1 MRTPSLLTPAR
12 IRHLAYQEGDLLVSL
27 PSPYAVVRR
36 PLSAGQSGMW
46 FAQQLVPE
54 NPIFTWGE
62 YLEIHGPI
70 DTVTFEQALRHV
82 ISEAETMRA
91 RVVTEQG
98 TVGQTIEP
106 LLDWSLDVVDVSEEA
121 DPVQA
126 AEAVMRADL
135 ARPMDLLHG
144 PAFTEILF
152 RAAPDRFLWYQRIHH
167 VVIDG
172 YGLSLVV
179 RRVAQVYTAIVRGL
193 PVDDG
198 AFPSLRALLD
208 EDAVYRESAAY
219 GADREYWLGRLE
231 DLPEVAALAEGAPIT
246 ASRFH
251 RRSTRLRP
259 DAVDRLTASAR
270 EISASMPRLVIAAA
284 AAYVHRMTGATD
296 VVLGLPVTGRTS
308 DSARAIPGMS
318 SNVMPFR
325 LRMRPQMTVAGLV
338 RHVSEELRG
347 LMAHQ
352 RYRYEDLRR
361 DLKQVGD
368 DRRMFGPVVNFM
380 RFDYDLS
387 FAGFPSIAHNLSTGP
402 VPDLSILVHDRMDGR
417 GLGIDFDGNPDLY
430 SGDEVATHQR
440 RFLALLDG
448 MAGDTTQPVG
458 RLQVILPEE
467 REQLLVV
474 DNATDRP
481 VEGHAATIV
490 RRFTELVAD
499 RPDAPALR
507 SRTEHLTYRRLD
519 ERANRLAH
527 LLRAQGVGTE
537 TAVAVLMERSAD
549 LVVATLAV
557 LKAGGV
563 YVPIHP
569 SYPVA
574 RRRHIMRETGA
585 PVLLTDTV
593 MSTDRFPH
601 DAAVIVVDSDRRL
614 DGMPASD
621 PGVTVHPDQLACTMY
636 TSGSTGVPKGVA
648 ITHRDVTDL
657 AHDRWWDDGCTVR
670 VLLHSPHA
678 WDAYTLEAW
687 VPLLTG
693 GEVVL
698 APPGD
703 LDLRDLGSLIV
714 DERIT
719 ALWLTAGLFHL
730 LVEQSPECLRGVAQV
745 WTGGDVV
752 SAKAVRTALDHHPG
766 LTVVNGYGP
775 TETTVFA
782 TRNPIR
788 VTHEASG
795 AVPIG
800 RPLDNMRIYVLDGTL
815 SPVPPGVS
823 GELYVAGA
831 GLARGYAHRPALT
844 AERFVAA
851 PFGTPGSRM
860 YRTGDLVRRCPDG
873 SLEFVGRSDDQVK
886 LRGFRVELAEIEE
899 ALTRCDGIA
908 QVTVLLREF
917 GPGDDRLVA
926 YVVPTAEIRTHTDA
940 SLNPDGLRDRLGA
953 TLPPYMV
960 PSAFV
965 VLDSLPLTDHG
976 KLDRARLPLPEFHTA
991 PSLRAPRTPQE
1002 EVLCGLFAEALGLSA
1017 LGVDDSFFD
1026 LGGHSLL
1033 AIRLIN
1039 RIRSVLGLDLSLRA
1053 LFEAPTVA
1061 QLAETTARSG
1071 AGAKPE
1077 LAARQRPHP
1086 VPLSSAQ
1093 HRLWFLNQ
1101 VQEAAPAYNVPL
1113 VFRISGPLD
1122 REHLRRALGDLVAR
1136 HEILR
1141 TVYPLLDGAPH
1152 QRILDPDEADI
1163 EPAVHE
1169 VDEAG
1174 PAARLAEAGRRGF
1187 DLTTDLPLR
1196 ASVYRTRPDEHV
1208 LLLLL
1213 HHIAADGWS
1222 LEPIARDLS
1231 AAYTARYEGR
1241 APYWSRLPVQ
1251 YADYTLWQ
1259 RDLFVDSADQ
1269 DHPLRAQL
1277 DLWHARLADLPHELT
1292 LPSDR
1297 ARPAAP
1303 SYGVGTAALELP
1315 AELHTAAAAL
1325 ARRTNT
1331 TVFMVLQAA
1340 LAALLTRMGAGTDVP
1355 IGTPIAGRDDERLQD
1370 LVGFFVNTLVLRTD
1384 TAGPPAFDEL
1394 LARVRACTLEAYA
1407 HRDVPF
1413 DRLVETVNP
1422 PRALG
1427 RHPLFQ
1433 VMLALQGSDDVRLS
1447 LPGATARLEP
1457 VEAVAAKFD
1466 LLVNLGE
1473 RYDAT
1478 GAPAGIAGGLEYS
1491 TDLFD
1496 QATARAL
1503 ADRFVGLLTEAVADP
1518 GRRITDIDLLTVT
1531 ERREL
1536 LADPDTSTESIPA
1549 LLHELFEIQ
1558 AERTPDAIAVSHRG
1572 HGMTY
1577 RELDERAGR
1586 LARSLVER
1594 GAGPERVVALLLP
1607 RSADFVV
1614 AALAVLKSGAA
1625 YLPLDPDYP
1634 ARRLDLTLRDAA
1646 PRCAVTTSEVTYR
1659 PPSGM
1664 ETIVLDD
1671 DATIAEPTRQ
1681 PGIQP
1686 VAVAAE
1692 RPAAPL
1698 PENAAYIIYTSGSTG
1713 APKGVVIPHH
1723 NVVRLFTT
1731 TEDWFRFGPDDVWT
1745 LCHSYAFDFSVW
1757 EMWGPLLHGGRL
1769 VVVDRQTARSPEEL
1783 LALLVDERVTVLN
1796 QTPSAFYQLMQ
1807 ADRDTPE
1814 LGSRLALRRVI
1825 FGGEALEPRR
1835 LADWYDRHAE
1845 GTPVLVNM
1853 YGITETTVHVSH
1865 LPLRRHT
1872 TVGHGSP
1879 IGRALPDLR
1888 LRLLDERLRLLP
1900 AGVEGDIYVSG
1911 PGLARGYLGRPA
1923 LTAERFVSDP
1933 YGPPGARMYRT
1944 GDRARRRAD
1953 GGFDFAG
1960 RADQQVQVRGFR
1972 IEPGEIEAVLIRHEG
1987 IAQATV
1993 VVHEF
1998 GPGDERLVAYVVP
2011 ADRAADPAGWR
2022 RHAADLLPEHM
2033 VPAVCLPVDAMP
2045 MTANGKLDRAAL
2057 PRPERPAGPTGRAPR
2072 DQAEEVLAGLF
2083 ADVLGLPVPGIDAS
2097 FFELGGHSLLVT
2109 GLVGR
2114 IRSALGVE
2122 VPLRAVFEAPT
2133 VAALAGRLP
2142 RAPRAR
2148 RPQLR
2153 AVARPAEMPLSY
2165 AQRRLWFLRHLEGP
2179 SATYNVSWAVRLS
2192 GSLDLPALRAAVHD
2206 VVARH
2211 ESLRTVLPARDGVPR
2226 QHVLDPVDV
2235 RLAVPVTDTVEPDLP
2250 EALRRAAAHEFDLV
2264 GDVPLRAEVF
2274 RLRADAHVLHLV
2286 VHHVAADG
2294 WSLSPLARDLAT
2306 AYRARIRGTAPA
2318 WRPLPV
2324 QYADYTLWQ
2333 CELLGGERTE
2343 PDGTS
2348 VTDRELAFWR
2358 AALADLPEQL
2368 DLPTD
2373 RPRPA
2378 FSTHRGGLVDFE
2390 LPGPVHAA
2398 LEELARAKGASLFM
2412 VLQAGL
2418 AALLTRLG
2426 AGTDLPLGTPVAG
2439 RSDAALDDA
2448 VGFFVN
2454 TLVLRTDTAGNPT
2467 FSELLGRVA
2476 ETDLTAFSHQELPF
2490 ELLVEALNPERSLSK
2505 QPLFQVLLALQNTP
2519 EADFT
2524 APGVTVA
2531 REHVPLD
2538 VAKFDLSFGFT
2549 ERRDTDGAPA
2559 GLNGIVEYS
2568 ADLFDHPTVRRVAE
2582 RLVRLLHAV
2591 ALAPD
2596 RRIGD
2601 VEILDAAER
2610 EEILHTW
2617 NARTRPVSRACLGD
2631 LFEQQVRRTPRAPA
2645 VHYEGTRLS
2654 YAELNERANR
2664 LAHSLIGRG
2673 IGPEDLVALALPRS
2687 LDLVVAVLGVLKSG
2701 AGYLPLDPEYPAD
2714 RITAMLED
2722 ARPACVLA
2730 AASVVGTLPGLTPGT
2745 LMVLDSDDIA
2755 GVLAQARTGDPVD
2768 TDRTTPLR
2776 PENCAY
2782 VIFTSGSTGR
2792 PKGVLVPHSGVPN
2805 LALGLDE
2812 QVGVGPGSRFLQ
2824 FASMSFDAA
2833 VPELFMPLLAG
2844 ACVVLSPADRL
2855 LPGQPLADLVAQ
2867 TGVTHAILPP
2877 SALAVLPEDAF
2888 GEGATVF
2895 TVGEACPPEV
2905 VRRWSGRVRL
2915 INAYGPTEATVCGTA
2930 SEPLAAAAGETPPIG
2945 RPLANVRAYVLDA
2958 FLRPVPPGTTG
2969 ELYLAGPGV
2978 VRGYLG
2984 RPGLTAGR
2992 FVPDPYGEPGSRMY
3006 RTGDLARRRADGQLV
3021 FAGRADDQV
3030 KIRGFRIELDE
3041 VSGALSHLAE
3051 VARAVAVVREDRPGD
3066 RRLVAYVEPRAD
3078 CSPAPS
3084 ALRDALARTLPSYMV
3099 PSAVVVLDRLPLSAG
3114 GKIDRGALPAPDYT
3128 ADLSSAPAR
3137 TPVEKVFR
3145 DLFVEVL
3152 GLPEVGVH
3160 DGFFD
3165 LGGDSILSM
3174 QLVGR
3179 ARRAGLEISPRDVF
3193 QKPTVAELATAARTV
3208 SAAPE
3213 SRPDIGT
3220 GDVPLMPIVRW
3231 LRELGGPVDGFHQS
3245 AVVSLPGGAD
3255 PDRVT
3260 RTLQALLDH
3269 HDALRLRLRRD
3280 GGQWSLHVPPAG
3292 AVFAHDCLRR
3302 IGIGGTDAADVTALT
3317 EAETRA
3323 AQERLS
3329 PDAGVMVQ
3337 AVWFDAGPDRSG
3349 RLLLMVHH
3357 LAVDGVS
3364 WRILLPDLET
3374 AWTALGQGRE
3384 PELPPTGTTLRRWAQ
3399 LLHEEA
3405 GRSERMAEA
3414 PLWADILATPDP
3426 ELAARPLDP
3435 RLDTHAT
3442 SSRFTVELA
3451 ADRTTALLTTL
3462 PAAFGAGVSDVL
3474 LTAFA
3479 LAVVEWRRRTG
3490 RSANSAVLLD
3500 LEGHGREPVLE
3511 GVDLSRTVGWLTSA
3525 HPVRIDPGTVAWSEV
3540 TSGAA
3545 ALGRALKTVKEQLRL
3560 LPDRGIGYG
3569 LLRHLNPRTA
3579 AELGVLETRPQIGF
3593 NYLGRFVGQ
3602 PDADWAPLAD
3612 GGGLGGGSDAAAPA
3626 PHVIG
3631 VDALARDDGDGTRLL
3646 CTWSWPTALLPEA
3659 EVRELAACWFAAL
3672 DGLLCHHERPD
3683 SGGLTASDLS
3693 LVALDQ
3699 DSIDQLEA
3707 AWRSSK

>member
-1 MRTPSLLTPAR
+1 
-12 IRHLAYQEGDLLVSL
+12 
-27 PSPYAVVRR
+27 
-36 PLSAGQSGMW
+36 MW
-46 FAQQLVPE
+46 FAQQLDPE
-54 NPIFTWGE
+54 NPIFSWGE

-70 DTVTFEQALRHV
+70 DTVIFEQALRRV

-91 RVVTEQG
+91 RVVTDSG
-98 TVGQTIEP
+98 VIGQSIEP
-106 LLDWSLDVVDVSEEA
+106 LSDWSLEVVDVGEEA
-121 DPVQA
+121 DPVRA
-126 AEAVMRADL
+126 AEVVMRADL
-135 ARPMDLLHG
+135 ARPMDLVRG
-144 PAFTEILF
+144 PAFTQILF
-152 RAAPDRFLWYQRIHH
+152 RASPDRFLWYQRIHH
-167 VVIDG
+167 VMIDG

-179 RRVAQVYTAIVRGL
+179 RRVAQVYTALVRGL
-193 PVDDG
+193 PVEEG
-198 AFPSLRALLD
+198 AFPSLRTLLD
-208 EDAVYRESAAY
+208 DDAVYRESAAY

-231 DLPEVAALAEGAPIT
+231 ALPEVAALAEGAPVT
-246 ASRFH
+246 ASYFH
-251 RRSTRLRP
+251 RRSTRLWP
-259 DAVDRLTASAR
+259 AAVDRLSASAR
-270 EISASMPRLVIAAA
+270 EINASMPRLVIAAA

-296 VVLGLPVTGRTS
+296 VVLGLPVTGRVGNA
-308 DSARAIPGMS
+308 ARAIPGMS
-318 SNVMPFR
+318 SNIMPFR
-325 LRMRPQMTVAGLV
+325 LHVRPQTTVAALV
-338 RHVSEELRG
+338 QHVSEELRG

-361 DLKQVGD
+361 DLKQIGD

-387 FAGFPSIAHNLSTGP
+387 FAGSPSTAHNLSTGP
-402 VPDLSILVHDRMDGR
+402 VPDISILVHDRMDGR
-417 GLGIDFDGNPDLY
+417 GLRVDFDGNPDLY

-440 RFLALLDG
+440 RFLTLLDA
-448 MAGDTTQPVG
+448 MAADTTQPVG
-458 RLQVILPEE
+458 RLQVIHPEE
-467 REQLLVV
+467 RRQLLVL

-490 RRFTELVAD
+490 GRFAELVAD
-499 RPDAPALR
+499 RSNAPALR
-507 SRTEHLTYRRLD
+507 SRTEHLSYRRLD

-527 LLRAQGVGTE
+527 LLRALGVGTE

-557 LKAGGV
+557 LKAGGM

-574 RRRHIMRETGA
+574 RRQHIMQETGA

-593 MSTDRFPH
+593 MSTDLFPH
-601 DAAVIVVDSDRRL
+601 DAAVIVVDTDRRL
-614 DGMPASD
+614 EGMPVSD
-621 PGVTVHPDQLACTMY
+621 PGVTVHPDQLACVMY

-648 ITHRDVTDL
+648 ITHRDVTEL
-657 AHDRWWDDGCTVR
+657 VHDRWWEDGCTAR

-703 LDLRDLGSLIV
+703 LDLHDLGSLIAG
-714 DERIT
+714 ERIT

-730 LVEQSPECLRGVAQV
+730 LVEQRPDCLRGVAQV

-752 SAKAVRTALDHHPG
+752 SAKAVRTALTRHPE

-788 VTHEASG
+788 VAHEASG

-800 RPLDNMRIYVLDGTL
+800 RPLDNMRIYVLDGAL
-815 SPVPPGVS
+815 SPVAPGTS

-831 GLARGYAHRPALT
+831 GLARGYVHRPALT
-844 AERFVAA
+844 AERFVAD
-851 PFGTPGSRM
+851 PFGAPGSRM
-860 YRTGDLVRRCPDG
+860 YRTGDLVRRRTDG

-899 ALTRCDGIA
+899 ALARCPGIA

-926 YVVPTAEIRTHTDA
+926 YVVSTAEARADPDA
-940 SLNPDGLRDRLGA
+940 LFSPDGLRDRLGA
-953 TLPPYMV
+953 TLPEYMI

-976 KLDRARLPLPEFHTA
+976 KLDRTRLPLPDFHAA
-991 PSLRAPRTPQE
+991 PSLRSRAPRTPQE
-1002 EVLCGLFAEALGLSA
+1002 EVLCGLFAEVLGLPA

-1026 LGGHSLL
+1026 LGGHSLI

-1039 RIRSVLGLDLSLRA
+1039 RIRSVLGLDLSLKA

-1061 QLAETTARSG
+1061 QLAATTARSG
-1071 AGAKPE
+1071 TGAKPE
-1077 LAARQRPHP
+1077 LAARQRTHP
-1086 VPLSSAQ
+1086 IPLSSAQ

-1122 REHLRRALGDLVAR
+1122 RAHLRGALGDLVAR

-1141 TVYPLLDGAPH
+1141 TVYPLLDGGPH
-1152 QRILDPDEADI
+1152 QRILDSDEAEI
-1163 EPAVHE
+1163 ELAVHE
-1169 VDEAG
+1169 ADGADL
-1174 PAARLAEAGRRGF
+1174 ATRLAEAGRRGF
-1187 DLTTDLPLR
+1187 DLTTDLTLR
-1196 ASVYRTRPDEHV
+1196 AEVYRTRPDEHV

-1222 LEPIARDLS
+1222 LEPITRDLS
-1231 AAYTARYEGR
+1231 AAYTARHDGR
-1241 APYWSRLPVQ
+1241 APHWSSLPVQ
-1251 YADYTLWQ
+1251 YADYALWQ
-1259 RDLFVDSADQ
+1259 RDLSVERTDR

-1277 DLWHARLADLPHELT
+1277 DFWHAKLADLPHELP

-1297 ARPAAP
+1297 PRPAAP

-1315 AELHTAAAAL
+1315 AELHREAAAL
-1325 ARRTNT
+1325 ARRGNT
-1331 TVFMVLQAA
+1331 TVFMVLLAA

-1384 TAGPPAFDEL
+1384 TAGQPTFDEL
-1394 LARVRACTLEAYA
+1394 LARVRAGTLAAYT
-1407 HRDVPF
+1407 HQDIPF
-1413 DRLVETVNP
+1413 DRLVETLNP

-1433 VMLALQGSDDVRLS
+1433 VMLALQGNDDVRLS

-1466 LLVNLGE
+1466 LLVNLSE

-1496 QATARAL
+1496 PATARAL
-1503 ADRFVGLLTEAVADP
+1503 ADRFVRFLTEAVADP
-1518 GRRITDIDLLTVT
+1518 GRRITDIDLLAA
-1531 ERREL
+1531 EEHQEL
-1536 LADPDTSTESIPA
+1536 PAGADPDIATEPISA
-1549 LLHELFEIQ
+1549 LLHELFEAQ

-1577 RELDERAGR
+1577 RELDDRADR
-1586 LARSLVER
+1586 LARLLAER

-1607 RSADFVV
+1607 RSVDFVV
-1614 AALAVLKSGAA
+1614 AALAVLKSGAS
-1625 YLPLDPDYP
+1625 YLPLDPDHP
-1634 ARRLDLTLRDAA
+1634 AQRLDLMLRDTA
-1646 PRCAVTTSEVTYR
+1646 PRCAVTASEVTHR
-1659 PPSGM
+1659 LPSGI

-1671 DATIAEPTRQ
+1671 DATIAELARQ
-1681 PGIQP
+1681 SGIQP
-1686 VAVAAE
+1686 DAAEGE

-1698 PENAAYIIYTSGSTG
+1698 PGNAAYIIYTSGSTG
-1713 APKGVVIPHH
+1713 TPKGVVIPHR

-1731 TEDWFRFGPDDVWT
+1731 TEDRFRFGPDDVWT

-1757 EMWGPLLHGGRL
+1757 EIWGPLLYGGRL
-1769 VVVDRQTARSPEEL
+1769 VVVDRQTVRSPEEL

-1807 ADRDTPE
+1807 ADRDNPE

-1845 GTPVLVNM
+1845 DTPVLVNM

-1865 LPLRRHT
+1865 LPLHRHSA
-1872 TVGHGSP
+1872 VGHGSP

-1888 LRLLDERLRLLP
+1888 LRLLDERLRPLP

-1911 PGLARGYLGRPA
+1911 PGVARGYLDRPA

-1944 GDRARRRAD
+1944 GDRARRRSD

-1972 IEPGEIEAVLIRHEG
+1972 IEPGEIEAVLMQHEE

-1998 GPGDERLVAYVVP
+1998 APGDERLVAYVVP
-2011 ADRAADPAGWR
+2011 DGRAADPAGWR
-2022 RHAADLLPEHM
+2022 RHAAGLLPEHM
-2033 VPAVCLPVDAMP
+2033 VPAVCLVVDAMP

-2057 PRPERPAGPTGRAPR
+2057 PRPERHADPAGRAPR
-2072 DQAEEVLAGLF
+2072 DQTEEILAGLF
-2083 ADVLGLPVPGIDAS
+2083 ADVLGLPVPGIDDS

-2122 VPLRAVFEAPT
+2122 LPLRDVFEAPT
-2133 VAALAGRLP
+2133 VAALAGCLT
-2142 RAPRAR
+2142 RAPEAR
-2148 RPQLR
+2148 RPELR
-2153 AVARPAEMPLSY
+2153 PVERPAETPLSY

-2179 SATYNVSWAVRLS
+2179 SATYNVSWAVRLT
-2192 GSLDLPALRAAVHD
+2192 GALDLPALRAALHD

-2211 ESLRTVLPARDGVPR
+2211 ESLRTVFPAHDGVPR
-2226 QHVLDPVDV
+2226 QHVLDPADV
-2235 RLAVPVTDTVEPDLP
+2235 RLAVPVTNTADPDLR

-2274 RLRADAHVLHLV
+2274 RLRADVHVLHLT

-2294 WSLSPLARDLAT
+2294 WSLSPLARDLST
-2306 AYRARIRGTAPA
+2306 AYRSRTQATAPA

-2324 QYADYTLWQ
+2324 QYTDYTLWQ
-2333 CELLGGERTE
+2333 RDLLGTE
-2343 PDGTS
+2343 SDGTS
-2348 VTDRELAFWR
+2348 MTSRELVFWR

-2378 FSTHRGGLVDFE
+2378 ISTHRGGLVDFE
-2390 LPGPVHAA
+2390 LPGPVHEA
-2398 LEELARAKGASLFM
+2398 LQELARAKGASLFM

-2426 AGTDLPLGTPVAG
+2426 AGTDLPIGTPVAG
-2439 RSDAALDDA
+2439 RTDAALDDA

-2454 TLVLRTDTAGNPT
+2454 TLVLRTDTTGNPT
-2467 FSELLGRVA
+2467 FSELLDRVA
-2476 ETDLTAFSHQELPF
+2476 ETDLAAFSHQELPF
-2490 ELLVEALNPERSLSK
+2490 ELLVEALNPERSLSS

-2524 APGVTVA
+2524 APGLTVA

-2549 ERRDTDGAPA
+2549 ERRDSDGAPA
-2559 GLNGIVEYS
+2559 GLSGLVEYS
-2568 ADLFDHPTVRRVAE
+2568 ADLFDRPTVQRVAE

-2591 ALAPD
+2591 AIAPD
-2596 RRIGD
+2596 RRVGD
-2601 VEILDAAER
+2601 VEILDAAEH

-2617 NARTRPVSRACLGD
+2617 NARTRPMPGVCLGD

-2645 VHYEGTRLS
+2645 VHYEGTQLS

-2664 LAHSLIGRG
+2664 LAHTLIGRG

-2701 AGYLPLDPEYPAD
+2701 AGYLPIDPDYPAD

-2722 ARPACVLA
+2722 AGPACVLA
-2730 AASVVGTLPGLTPGT
+2730 AASVAGTLPGVIPGT
-2745 LMVLDSDDIA
+2745 LMVLDSDDTA
-2755 GVLAQARTGDPVD
+2755 GVLARARTADPD
-2768 TDRTTPLR
+2768 DADRTAPLR

-2844 ACVVLSPADRL
+2844 ACAVLAPAHRL
-2855 LPGQPLADLVAQ
+2855 LPGQPLAELAAR

-2877 SALAVLPEDAF
+2877 SALAVLPEEAF
-2888 GEGATVF
+2888 GDGATVF
-2895 TVGEACPPEV
+2895 TVGEACPPQV
-2905 VRRWSGRVRL
+2905 VRRWSDRVRL

-2930 SEPLAAAAGETPPIG
+2930 SEPLSAATDTTPPIG

-2958 FLRPVPPGTTG
+2958 SLRPVPPGTTG

-2978 VRGYLG
+2978 ARGYLG

-2992 FVPDPYGEPGSRMY
+2992 FVPDPHGEPGTRMY
-3006 RTGDLARRRADGQLV
+3006 RTGDLARRRADGQLA
-3021 FAGRADDQV
+3021 FAGRVDNQV

-3041 VSGALSHLAE
+3041 VSDALSHLAE

-3066 RRLVAYVEPRAD
+3066 RRLVAYAEPHAGS
-3078 CSPAPS
+3078 SPAPS
-3084 ALRDALARTLPSYMV
+3084 ALRSALTRTLPSYMV
-3099 PSAVVVLDRLPLSAG
+3099 PSAVVVLDRLPLSAS
-3114 GKIDRGALPAPDYT
+3114 GKIDRGELPAPDHA
-3128 ADLSSAPAR
+3128 ADLSSAPPR
-3137 TPVEKVFR
+3137 TPVEKLLC
-3145 DLFVEVL
+3145 DLFAKVL
-3152 GLPEVGVH
+3152 GLPGVGVH

-3179 ARRAGLEISPRDVF
+3179 ARRAGLDISPRDVF

-3213 SRPDIGT
+3213 SPPDIGT
-3220 GDVPLMPIVRW
+3220 GDVPLTPIVRW
-3231 LRELGGPVDGFHQS
+3231 LQELGGPIDGFHQS
-3245 AVVSLPGGAD
+3245 AVVSLPGSAD

-3260 RTLQALLDH
+3260 RIVQALLDH

-3280 GGQWSLHVPPAG
+3280 GDQWSLHVPPAG
-3292 AVFAHDCLRR
+3292 TVSAYDCLRR
-3302 IGIGGTDAADVTALT
+3302 IDIVGTDTADLTALT
-3317 EAETRA
+3317 EAEARA
-3323 AQERLS
+3323 AQDRLS
-3329 PDAGVMVQ
+3329 PDDGAMVQ
-3337 AVWFDAGPDRSG
+3337 VVWFDAGPDRPG

-3364 WRILLPDLET
+3364 WRILLPDLES
-3374 AWTALGQGRE
+3374 AWTALEQGRE

-3405 GRSERMAEA
+3405 RRPERTAET

-3426 ELAARPLDP
+3426 ELGARPLDP

-3442 SSRFTVELA
+3442 TSRFTVELP

-3462 PAAFGAGVSDVL
+3462 PAAFGAGVNDVL

-3479 LAVVEWRRRTG
+3479 LAVAEWRRRTG
-3490 RSANSAVLLD
+3490 HSANSAVLLE
-3500 LEGHGREPVLE
+3500 LEDHGREAVLE
-3511 GVDLSRTVGWLTSA
+3511 DIDLSRTVGWLTSA
-3525 HPVRIDPGTVAWSEV
+3525 HPVRIDPGTVAWNEV
-3540 TSGAA
+3540 TSGAPV
-3545 ALGRALKTVKEQLRL
+3545 LGRALKTVKEQLRL
-3560 LPDRGIGYG
+3560 PPDRGIGYG

-3579 AELGVLETRPQIGF
+3579 AELGALETRPQIGF

-3602 PDADWAPLAD
+3602 PDADWVPLAD
-3612 GGGLGGGSDAAAPA
+3612 GEGLGGGEDAAAPA

-3631 VDALARDDGDGTRLL
+3631 VNALARDDGDGTRLL
-3646 CTWSWPTALLPEA
+3646 CTWSWPADLLPET
-3659 EVRELAACWFAAL
+3659 EVRELAAHWFAAL
-3672 DGLLCHHERPD
+3672 DGLLSHHERPD
-3683 SGGLTASDLS
+3683 AGGLTASDLS

-3699 DSIDQLEA
+3699 DRIDQLEA
-3707 AWRSSK
+3707 AWRNSK